1 MQELAN
7 DPKVQGLL
15 EKIDAKFE
23 RAGLWSPWA
32 ALPQGAPPAL
42 PIQPELLDLFLP
54 MLTAVGYT
62 SSRAGGEGGGDS
74 SGVILSPCMGQRV

>member
-42 PIQPELLDLFLP
+42 PRMETVLKLDR
-54 MLTAVGYT
+54 YQ
-62 SSRAGGEGGGDS
+62 
-74 SGVILSPCMGQRV
+74 SGIDHSLIDLESGMVNWY